1 MKKIMIVSSSTQK
14 MHDLV
19 NVLEAYYKVQGILM
33 TNTNLLSDLTI
44 GRPDCIVVYA
54 EGVAR
59 TKLFGVIDLREN
71 EDLLSVPMLLI
82 AEDSDADTFK
92 LHVKPG
98 PDATIDRDSSYSD
111 IKLAIDK
118 LCATSEKSYS
128 VLVVDDDPVALKLV
142 KSHLDSMYKVNC
154 VKSGMLALKFLE
166 KQKVDIILLDCFMPD
181 MNGPQTLQLIRN
193 MSGHKRT
200 PVIFLTGNSERNMVM
215 NAINLHPAGFLVK
228 PVRKD
233 ELLAKIDEV
242 LDT

>member
-1 MKKIMIVSSSTQK
+1 MIVSSNTQK

-19 NVLEAYYKVQGILM
+19 HVLENHYRVQGILM

-54 EGVAR
+54 EAVAR
-59 TKLFGVIDLREN
+59 TKLFGVMDLREN
-71 EDLLSVPMLLI
+71 EDLISVPLLLI
-82 AEDSDADTFK
+82 ADEQDADTFK
-92 LHVKPG
+92 LHVKPS
-98 PDATIDRDSSYSD
+98 PDATIDRDSAYSD

-118 LCATSEKSYS
+118 LCATSERSYR

-142 KSHLDSMYKVNC
+142 KSHLDSTYKVNC

-166 KQKVDIILLDCFMPD
+166 KQKVDVILLDCFMPE

-193 MSGHKRT
+193 MPGLKRT

-228 PVRKD
+228 PVKKD
-233 ELLAKIDEV
+233 ELLNKIDDV
-242 LDT
+242 LDS